1 MAGMTEAEV
10 RDFFGRY
17 ERVFEESLAGNL
29 DPREAASFFAPEFI
43 GATPAGV
50 MAGRN
55 DHTLAEALSA
65 GYDHYRATGTREMRI
80 RGVRLSP
87 IDDHHGLV
95 HVAWTAVYDRGAAAP
110 IAIDFEVHY
119 LLQALGEGPRIFG
132 WISGDEQAVLEAHGI
147 T

>member
-10 RDFFGRY
+10 EDFFGRY
-17 ERVFEESLAGNL
+17 ERVFRESLAGNL
-29 DPREAASFFAPEFI
+29 DPQEAGSFFAPEFI
-43 GATPAGV
+43 AATPAGV

-65 GYDHYRATGTREMRI
+65 GYDRYRAIGTREMRI

-110 IAIDFEVHY
+110 VAIDFEVHY
-119 LLQALGEGPRIFG
+119 LLQSLGEGPRIFG